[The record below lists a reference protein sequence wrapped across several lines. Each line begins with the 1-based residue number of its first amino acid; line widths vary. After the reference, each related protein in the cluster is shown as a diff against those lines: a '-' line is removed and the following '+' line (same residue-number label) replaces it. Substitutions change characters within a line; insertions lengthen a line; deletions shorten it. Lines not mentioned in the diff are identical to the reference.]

1 VEADKA
7 VSMPIIDVEKC
18 QGCGLCVSVCACG
31 ALVLVNKVV
40 TVVRVEDCQW
50 CTLCE
55 LVCPNGAI
63 SCPFEIVIEENGQ
76 A

>member
-1 VEADKA
+1 MKA
-7 VSMPIIDVEKC
+7 MPIIDEEKC
-18 QGCGLCVSVCACG
+18 QGCGLCVSVCKCG
-31 ALVLVNKVV
+31 ALVISGNR
-40 TVVRVEDCQW
+40 VRIIEVENCEW

-63 SCPFEIVIEENGQ
+63 SCPYEIVVENDR